1 VTPTA
6 AYELPLSD
14 LHTVASNAGLQ
25 WVNSDADK
33 VARVQ
38 AEIAAEPAPI
48 HVPREPKPPV
58 ALDEGPLM
66 LVETRRDLAAMNL
79 PFDQPRG

>member
-1 VTPTA
+1 
-6 AYELPLSD
+6 
-14 LHTVASNAGLQ
+14 
-25 WVNSDADK
+25 
-33 VARVQ
+33 
-38 AEIAAEPAPI
+38 
-48 HVPREPKPPV
+48 V